1 MRFIPELT
9 QVSEIIKV
17 KILKPE
23 VQTENSLTISKKE
36 DHSKKLPILGT
47 AIDGY
52 RKIITFI
59 YITQNINEIISINVL
74 YRLHMGGYIL
84 DIFY

>member
-59 YITQNINEIISINVL
+59 YITKPTNTNIQNINEII
-74 YRLHMGGYIL
+74 
-84 DIFY
+84 

>member
-23 VQTENSLTISKKE
+23 VQTENSLTTLKKE

-59 YITQNINEIISINVL
+59 YITKPTNTNIQNINEII
-74 YRLHMGGYIL
+74 
-84 DIFY
+84 